1 LTETYPPGSRLPGE
15 NNLIRTY
22 QVARETA
29 RKALQILQDEGL
41 TVTRKGVGVFVRDFT
56 PIRQNA
62 TRRLSTDNWGHGRSV
77 WKTDTKNSALQVDQI
92 SAYESTA
99 PDYIAAAPAL
109 TPSAQIWIRD
119 RRYVVDNKPVLHAI
133 SSLPAELV
141 ANTTITEDHPGPGVI
156 YARLQDLGHE
166 AAYFREEIRARMPLP
181 EETEIL
187 HLSPGTLVITIA
199 RTAYTVNN
207 TPVEVNQ
214 MTLDA
219 GAYILQYDFPASLFN
234 SKSRAS
240 ISEDA
245 RLFAGPR

>member
-1 LTETYPPGSRLPGE
+1 M
-15 NNLIRTY
+15 
-22 QVARETA
+22 
-29 RKALQILQDEGL
+29 
-41 TVTRKGVGVFVRDFT
+41 
-56 PIRQNA
+56 
-62 TRRLSTDNWGHGRSV
+62 
-77 WKTDTKNSALQVDQI
+77 
-92 SAYESTA
+92 
-99 PDYIAAAPAL
+99 
-109 TPSAQIWIRD
+109 
-119 RRYVVDNKPVLHAI
+119 
-133 SSLPAELV
+133 
-141 ANTTITEDHPGPGVI
+141 I